1 MKKRVLSLIAVL
13 GLLVSMICVPV
24 TAVEEAAVNTAPAAT
39 ADQDSMLVGYSKM
52 DINPYVYH
60 YVDEN
65 REGEVPVQIFTDEN
79 GREYYTNWNRD
90 ASGATEYELM
100 PVPLR
105 GFRESMERLSLTYK
119 MDDNGDGIVNEED
132 GLWGTCIVMTA
143 PDGSTLITISL
154 DMIGVDEGSRLDAIR
169 QAIREATGVPEDHI
183 MVQGTHTHFAADF
196 SNITTAMST
205 STTEYIRYDDGK
217 YFTGAEIYNYL
228 VKYRDDMTRIIAD
241 AAARAM
247 ADRAP
252 AVMEKGAID
261 TSEAE
266 NCPEGYRMN
275 VVRHYAMT
283 RQKILKI
290 GGNYVQVD
298 GQYIADPNGAI
309 ANYVAGDNFNGGGD
323 PVGARYGSWVITAAQ
338 SVAESND
345 LLYAV
350 RYTFPGTDKEPI
362 ALINWRAHPCNNR
375 NISGDAETNGWPNA
389 TSYYQ
394 VSGDYVN
401 AFRKELEKS
410 GVRVSFH
417 QGASGN
423 INTGDATLANAWTEK
438 IGTDKG
444 NIYGSTLGKIAL
456 ELVGENGTGLEE
468 IRGGSV
474 RVSHMVYHDPGN
486 TNSPAML
493 AAAKLFEEYY
503 EGPIPLEGEGYRV
516 VDTNGSGYGETGER
530 VIDTNTGAYVTI
542 ASRYHANAVL
552 SREKVKGKVAYGRVE
567 IGAVTVGD
575 DLAFVNA
582 PGELYD
588 RYDAEGSVLDSTTT
602 GWASLVDESTYG
614 TPFVLGYCNGTRGYF
629 PNVAAYSY
637 NYGATDSKGN
647 LTNDAVGSYESQ
659 TTRLAPGGGEK
670 LISIWREL
678 LAHIKDEDTGLPE
691 KCEHCGVE
699 VVWSPWNQANAA
711 DIDDVSSGHYYLTED
726 VTGCV
731 KTIPSGRKVCMYLNG
746 HTFTG
751 TTRGFTVQPY
761 GELSIHGEGTIQ
773 GKDMTQASAV
783 CVQGNAK
790 CSLYGGTLTMAP
802 DPAQVP
808 KQGGVLYILG
818 GAEFNQYGGTVTGG
832 TSYFYGGNVL
842 LAGNY
847 NMYGGSITNGTVCTN
862 GSGGNGGNVFVSG
875 TGVFTMYNG
884 TVSGGSTVV
893 GSPELSDKPNGG
905 NVYVE
910 GKMVVHGGTVTG
922 GHSFWAGGDIYVN
935 GKLEM
940 TGGTVTGG
948 TTDTVSKSV
957 HVSKTGSVRLSGDA
971 KVDQIRTARADF
983 LTVSGK
989 FTGKTALAF
998 QSVSAAEGVV
1008 LGVSENAV
1016 FTPENISVTTKLALV
1031 PSAGSLV
1038 LTEKGVARLSDN
1050 DKLYDTLSQA
1060 VAAAENTDAYVIL
1073 QKDAVETLSSDG
1085 TVNVDLNGFDITGG
1099 VYTRGEGAIFLRD
1112 SKTDDFTVAD
1122 GVYGKLTGTVSGN
1135 VQAAEGYFPVEQ
1147 ADGKSFHRT
1156 VTELTHVSLRPS
1168 ETGIYFTG
1176 DFRTDETVQSVV
1188 KRFGI
1193 ALNAY
1198 TAPSAENIESTT
1210 IYTSLTDWA
1219 GESHSVLLTGI
1230 LKAEN
1235 DAQTNWCNGA
1245 TRVFACTYLQTD
1257 TGYVFGDVVC
1267 ISLQEL
1273 TELVSDS
1280 WTSLND
1286 FQQGSLLDMYGT
1298 WWDVMDYWNIP
1309 EIKNAW

>member
-1 MKKRVLSLIAVL
+1 MKKKFIAL
-13 GLLVSMICVPV
+13 FCVVALAV
-24 TAVEEAAVNTAPAAT
+24 TALGITAAAAEDG
-39 ADQDSMLVGYSKM
+39 AMLVGYAKM

-65 REGEVPVQIFTDEN
+65 REGEVPVEVFTDEN

-100 PVPLR
+100 PLPLR
-105 GFRESMERLSLTYK
+105 GFRTSMERLSLTYK
-119 MDDNGDGIVNEED
+119 MDDNGDSIVNEED
-132 GLWGTCIVMTA
+132 GLWGTCIAMTA

-154 DMIGVDEGSRLDAIR
+154 DIIGVDEGSRLDAIR

-183 MVQGTHTHFAADF
+183 MVQGTHTHFAPDL
-196 SNITTAMST
+196 SVITTAMST

-217 YFTGAEIYNYL
+217 YFTGAEIYNYT
-228 VKYRDDMTRIIAD
+228 VKYRDDMTRIVAD
-241 AAARAM
+241 AAVRAM
-247 ADRAP
+247 ADRAE

-275 VVRHYAMT
+275 TVRHYAMT
-283 RQKILKI
+283 RQKILKS
-290 GGNYVQVD
+290 GGNYVQID
-298 GQYIADPNGAI
+298 GQYVADPNGAVV
-309 ANYVAGDNFNGGGD
+309 NYVAGDNFNGGGD
-323 PVGARYGSWVITAAQ
+323 PVGSRYGTWVITAAQ
-338 SVAESND
+338 SIAESND
-345 LLYAV
+345 MLYAV

-401 AFRKELEKS
+401 AFRKELELS
-410 GVRVSFH
+410 GVRASFH

-423 INTGDATLANAWTEK
+423 INSSDATLANAWTDK

-474 RVSHMVYHDPGN
+474 RVSHMVYQDPGN

-493 AAAKLFEEYY
+493 AAAKLFEEFY

-516 VDTNGSGYGETGER
+516 VDANGSGYGETGER

-552 SREKVKGKVAYGRVE
+552 SRDKVKGKAAYGQVE
-567 IGAVTVGD
+567 IGAITVGD

-588 RYDAEGSVLDSTTT
+588 RYDAEGSVLDSATT

-699 VVWSPWNQANAA
+699 VVWSPWDQANAA

-726 VTGCV
+726 VTGYV
-731 KTIPSGRKVCMYLNG
+731 KTVSSGRKVCMYLNG
-746 HTFTG
+746 HTYTG

-761 GELSIHGEGTIQ
+761 GELTIQGEGTIQ

-783 CVQGNAK
+783 CVQGYAK
-790 CSLYGGTLTMAP
+790 CSMYGGTLTMAP

-818 GAEFNQYGGTVTGG
+818 SAEFNQYGGTVTGG

-847 NMYGGSITNGTVCTN
+847 NMYGGAITNGTVCTN

-905 NVYVE
+905 NVFVE
-910 GKMVVHGGTVTG
+910 GKMVIHGGTVTG

-948 TTDTVSKSV
+948 TSDTVSKSV

-971 KVDQIRTARADF
+971 EVDQFRTARAEF

-989 FTGKTALAF
+989 YTGKTTLAF
-998 QSVSAAEGVV
+998 QSVTAAAGLV
-1008 LGVSENAV
+1008 LGVSEDAV
-1016 FTPENISVTTKLALV
+1016 FTPENIAVTSKLALV

-1038 LTEKGVARLSDN
+1038 LTEKGGAAKLSGGTEV
-1050 DKLYDTLSQA
+1050 YDTLGQA

-1073 QKDAVETLSSDG
+1073 QKDVVEELASSG
-1085 TVNVDLNGFDITGG
+1085 TVAVDLNGFAITGG
-1099 VYTRGEGAIFLRD
+1099 AYARDGGMILLKD

-1122 GVYGKLTGTVSGN
+1122 GNYGKLTGTLSGN
-1135 VQAAEGYFPVEQ
+1135 AKAFDGYFTVQQEE
-1147 ADGKSFHRT
+1147 GISFHRM
-1156 VTELTHVSLRPS
+1156 VAELTRVNLRPS
-1168 ETGIYFTG
+1168 VTGIYFSG
-1176 DFRTDETVQSVV
+1176 DFRGDEAV
-1188 KRFGI
+1188 KANTKSFGI
-1193 ALNAY
+1193 ALNVY
-1198 TAPSAENIESTT
+1198 QIPTEENMDTT
-1210 IYTSLTDWA
+1210 TLCTRETDWT
-1219 GESHSVLLTGI
+1219 GESRSVLVSDV

-1235 DAQTNWCNGA
+1235 DLSTNKINGSFHI
-1245 TRVFACTYLQTD
+1245 FARAYVETEE
-1257 TGYVFGDVVC
+1257 GYVFGDVVS

-1273 TELVSDS
+1273 TELASGQWD
-1280 WTSLND
+1280 TLND
-1286 FQQGSLLDMYGT
+1286 FQQGSLLEMYGT
-1298 WWDVMDYWNIP
+1298 WWDVMDYWEIP
-1309 EIKNAW
+1309 EIKSVW